1 MSRKPQR
8 PDHDLPPT
16 LFDERHQRGL
26 PECYARLLR
35 AASGLDVALK
45 RIHLPSLLALDRG
58 AFVGL
63 ESVRLLL
70 AEVSA
75 ARLDAEVNALLLEPD
90 GRDMVRA
97 LGEMFADRGIEVR
110 AAPLGGWSPDF
121 SIFRDSGDP
130 HAVLLGPHCFERPF
144 PYRGPAFTSLH
155 DGQAASLASRRF
167 AELWAGSHD
176 ITAAVSRILT
186 RPGRVQPIAAQRFRR
201 GARIA
206 GRA

>member
-1 MSRKPQR
+1 MSRLPQC
-8 PDHDLPPT
+8 PDHDPPPT

-26 PECYARLLR
+26 PECYVRLLR
-35 AASGLDVALK
+35 GASGLDVALR

-63 ESVRLLL
+63 GSVRLLL

-75 ARLDAEVNALLLEPD
+75 ARLDAEVNAVILQPE

-97 LGEMFADRGIEVR
+97 LGQMLAAGGIEVR

-130 HAVLLGPHCFERPF
+130 YAVLLGPHCFERPF

-155 DGQAASLASRRF
+155 DGRAASLASRRF

-176 ITAAVSRILT
+176 ITAAVMRILV
-186 RPGRVQPIAAQRFRR
+186 RPGPVERIAAQRFRR
-201 GARIA
+201 GGRIA
-206 GRA
+206 GRP